1 MHSSSPTSSLPTIS
15 MVSSGLKVI
24 LNWSRTLLCR
34 ISGKHSHIAS
44 TAIAELS
51 LKRYKIK
58 HNKIDLHNK
67 SGCLQQQASRFFSAF
82 CRIQRTRLE
91 EGDQNDDNVD
101 TSPCACHI
109 AMLSCSL
116 DDAGLGGCGY
126 WGIIS
131 IIRG

>member
-1 MHSSSPTSSLPTIS
+1 MPVL
-15 MVSSGLKVI
+15 
-24 LNWSRTLLCR
+24 
-34 ISGKHSHIAS
+34 
-44 TAIAELS
+44 
-51 LKRYKIK
+51 
-58 HNKIDLHNK
+58 
-67 SGCLQQQASRFFSAF
+67 QASRFISAF

-91 EGDQNDDNVD
+91 EGGQNDDNVD

-109 AMLSCSL
+109 ATLSRPS

>member
-1 MHSSSPTSSLPTIS
+1 MLATTGIPI
-15 MVSSGLKVI
+15 
-24 LNWSRTLLCR
+24 
-34 ISGKHSHIAS
+34 
-44 TAIAELS
+44 
-51 LKRYKIK
+51 
-58 HNKIDLHNK
+58 
-67 SGCLQQQASRFFSAF
+67 FSAF

-91 EGDQNDDNVD
+91 EGGQNDDNVD

-109 AMLSCSL
+109 AMLSRPS